1 MLLSV
6 LDQSPISSGRSHG
19 DALQESL
26 ALARLADRLGFHRY
40 WFAEHHNSHGLACS
54 APEIMIARV
63 ASETRNIRVGSGG
76 VMLPH
81 YASYK
86 VAEQFA
92 LLETL
97 YPGRIDLGIG
107 RAPGSDQLTAAALA
121 PEGGMRSVD
130 NFPRQVQEVEAY
142 LKDEMP
148 EGHPFAKVHA
158 VPTPQNIPQMWMLG
172 SSDYSATVAAVL
184 GLPFCFA
191 HFIAGPVG
199 AKVMEAFRGH
209 YRPSPDYPQATA
221 SVAAHVICAETMEE
235 ADRLARGRDVWR
247 LRIDRGIFQPFPTA
261 EEADAVLAEAGDWE
275 RQRIAQARSQQVI
288 GDPDHCRREIER
300 LATEYGVDEVVVVTI
315 THGFAARTRSYELL
329 ADVFGLTQAPAA
341 A

>member
-1 MLLSV
+1 MILSV
-6 LDQSPISSGRSHG
+6 LDQSPISSGRTHA
-19 DALQESL
+19 DALSESL
-26 ALARLADRLGFHRY
+26 ELAKCADNLGYHRY
-40 WFAEHHNSHGLACS
+40 WFAEHHNSQGLACS

-63 ASETRNIRVGSGG
+63 AAETQNIRVGSGG

-121 PEGGMRSVD
+121 SDGGMRSVD

-142 LKDEMP
+142 LKDQMP
-148 EGHPFAKVHA
+148 EGHPFARVHA
-158 VPTPQNIPQMWMLG
+158 VPTPLKIPEMWLLG

-191 HFIAGPVG
+191 HFIAGPIG
-199 AKVMEAFRGH
+199 ARVMAAFRDQ
-209 YRPSPDYPQATA
+209 YRPSPDFPKPNA
-221 SVAAHVICAETMEE
+221 SVAAHVICAPTMEE
-235 ADRLARGRDVWR
+235 ADMHARGRDVWR
-247 LRIDRGIFQPFPTA
+247 LRIDQGIYQPFPTA
-261 EEADAVLAEAGDWE
+261 EEADAALAEIGDWE
-275 RQRIAQARSQQVI
+275 RQRIAQARSQQII
-288 GDPDHCRREIER
+288 GDPEHCKQGIEA
-300 LATEYGVDEVVVVTI
+300 LAKEYGVEEVVIVTI
-315 THGFAARTRSYELL
+315 THDFSARRRSYELL
-329 ADVFGLTQAPAA
+329 AEAFALTQAARAA
-341 A
+341 

>member
-1 MLLSV
+1 MILSV
-6 LDQSPISSGRSHG
+6 LDQSPIASGRTYA
-19 DALQESL
+19 DALNESL
-26 ALARLADRLGFHRY
+26 ELARQADASGYHRY
-40 WFAEHHNSHGLACS
+40 WFAEHHNSQGLACS

-63 ASETRNIRVGSGG
+63 AAETSRIRVGSGG

-121 PEGGMRSVD
+121 PEGGARSVD

-148 EGHPFAKVHA
+148 DGHPFARVHA
-158 VPTPQNIPQMWMLG
+158 VPMPLHSPQMWLLG
-172 SSDYSATVAAVL
+172 SSDYSATVSAVL
-184 GLPFCFA
+184 GMPFCFA
-191 HFIAGPVG
+191 HFIAGPIG
-199 AKVMEAFRGH
+199 AKVMESFRNQ
-209 YRPSPDYPQATA
+209 YRPSPDYPTPHA
-221 SVAAHVICAETMEE
+221 SVAAHVICAPTMEE
-235 ADRLARGRDVWR
+235 ADQLARGRDVWR
-247 LRIDRGIFQPFPTA
+247 LRMDQGIYAPFPSPA
-261 EEADAVLAEAGDWE
+261 EAEAVLDDVGDWE
-275 RQRIAQARSQQVI
+275 RQRILQARSQQII
-288 GDPDHCRREIER
+288 GDAAHCKREIEA
-300 LATEYGVDEVVVVTI
+300 LAAEYGVDEVVIVTI
-315 THGFAARTRSYELL
+315 THDFAARCRSYQLL
-329 ADVFGLTQAPAA
+329 ADAFALTPAVEA